1 MSRVVEPWEGSIM
14 DSLFLILYAGATF
27 LALRSLIS
35 LMAQHRIHYRQQF
48 AIENQVKLK
57 EQAARKKAE
66 AEAEESSEAAA

>member
-1 MSRVVEPWEGSIM
+1 M

-35 LMAQHRIHYRQQF
+35 LMAQHKIHYRQQL

-66 AEAEESSEAAA
+66 AKESADAAA

>member
-1 MSRVVEPWEGSIM
+1 M

-35 LMAQHRIHYRQQF
+35 LMAYHRIHYRQQL
-48 AIENQVKLK
+48 AIENQIERK

-66 AEAEESSEAAA
+66 AKAEESADAAA

>member
-1 MSRVVEPWEGSIM
+1 M

-35 LMAQHRIHYRQQF
+35 LMAHHRTLYRQQLV
-48 AIENQVKLK
+48 IENQIKRK

-66 AEAEESSEAAA
+66 ESADAAA

>member
-1 MSRVVEPWEGSIM
+1 M

-35 LMAQHRIHYRQQF
+35 LVAHHRIHYRQQF

-66 AEAEESSEAAA
+66 AEESADAAA

>member
-1 MSRVVEPWEGSIM
+1 M

-35 LMAQHRIHYRQQF
+35 LMAYHRIQYRQQF

-66 AEAEESSEAAA
+66 AEKTEESADAAA